1 MSMLKK
7 MSVLFVSLS
16 LASTSLWAQTDKKVS
31 DDELKQFVTVAQKAQ
46 AMNQESQQE
55 MVKAVEDKGLDV
67 QRFNEIR
74 QAEQDPTKEVDAN
87 AEELKKYASAN
98 ASIEKIYMGVQEKI
112 EANVK
117 KEGLSMTRY
126 QEIATTV
133 QSSPELQEKIQK
145 LIQN

>member
-16 LASTSLWAQTDKKVS
+16 LASTSLWAQADKKVS

-55 MVKAVEDKGLDV
+55 MVKAVEEKGLDV

-74 QAEQDPTKEVDAN
+74 QAEQDPNKDVDAN

-98 ASIEKIYMGVQEKI
+98 ASIEKIYIGVQEKI
-112 EANVK
+112 EANIE